1 MKSPHLTRRD
11 FVVSAAALAASAA
24 VLRGASTPSAPAP
37 SAAPVTPAGGDARR
51 IIDAWG
57 HVSLPRFM
65 SAEEYLALMDANGV
79 AAAVVG
85 TAATCPDLRELSRA
99 AVQFGDR
106 LRSIGMP
113 MGRSP
118 EERVECITAQMACG
132 FTGIRL
138 QDTLIAREPGLLEI
152 VGQAGGVPYLE
163 GSQGYQAAAAV
174 LVEFLDRHPDRVVAA
189 THFAGPT
196 DPAILTQDADV
207 ARLFRHPRFLV
218 IFSRQGYMDPEMLKP
233 WTRAVVAI
241 TGWDR
246 IMYGSEFPVA
256 LWRDETMRSTRGWI
270 DAVGLTPTA
279 EERDRFFYAN
289 AQRHLFA
296 QRRPA
301 KLIDPKWSRTD
312 WKTDAPVW
320 LFVKKG
326 VDLPEETHRKI
337 MRTYLAEG
345 GDAKLGSYRDYVT
358 RLLVGLIDKA

>member
-1 MKSPHLTRRD
+1 MNSSNVTRRD
-11 FVVSAAALAASAA
+11 FIVSAAAFAASTA
-24 VLRGASTPSAPAP
+24 VLRAAPAVGDP
-37 SAAPVTPAGGDARR
+37 APIAAPAVPAVGGPK

-65 SAEEYLALMDANGV
+65 SAEEYIALMDVNGV
-79 AAAVVG
+79 EGAIVG

-106 LRSIGMP
+106 LRVIGMP
-113 MGRSP
+113 MGKSP
-118 EERVECITAQMACG
+118 QERIDCMTAQMECG

-138 QDTLIAREPGLLEI
+138 QDTLIAKEPGLLDI
-152 VGQAGGVPYLE
+152 VGKAGGVPYLE
-163 GSQGYQAAAAV
+163 GSQGYKAAASL
-174 LVEFLDRHPDRVVAA
+174 LVDFLERYPECFIGA

-196 DPAILTQDADV
+196 DPAILSKDAAV

-218 IFSRQGYMDPEMLKP
+218 IFSRQGYMDQEMLKT
-233 WTRAVVAI
+233 WTRAVVEI

-256 LWRDETMRSTRGWI
+256 LWRDETYRSTQGWI

-279 EERDRFFYAN
+279 EERNKFFYAN
-289 AQRHLFA
+289 AHRHFFTKN
-296 QRRPA
+296 RPA
-301 KLIDPKWSRTD
+301 KPIDARWERTD

-326 VDLPEETHRKI
+326 VDLPEASHRKI
-337 MRTYLAEG
+337 MKAYLAQG
-345 GDAKLGSYRDYVT
+345 GDARQGSYRDYVT
-358 RLLVGLIDKA
+358 QLFVGMIDKM